1 MFINEFLQYITT
13 ERRLSDHT
21 IQSYSV
27 DLSQFSNYLSLE
39 FNISHVTEINFQ
51 LIRNWI
57 ASLLEEGIQPV
68 SINRKISTL
77 RTYFRFLLKKGVVKE
92 NPMLKIIP
100 PKSKKRLPVFIEE
113 FQIKELLDKIDFKS
127 GFVGERDKLII
138 EFFYFTGIRLS
149 ELIEL
154 RVRSIDFQ
162 NGVVK
167 VIGKRNKER
176 LIPLLD
182 NMLERLDSFISR
194 YQLKEFLF
202 TTSKF
207 EKLYTKLVYRVVNKY
222 IGEISTLEKRSPHIL
237 RHTFAT
243 HMLNNG
249 ADINAIKELLGH
261 ANLSATQIYTHNT
274 IDKLKLVYKQA
285 HPRA

>member
-39 FNISHVTEINFQ
+39 FNISHATEINFQ
-51 LIRNWI
+51 LTRNWI

-149 ELIEL
+149 E
-154 RVRSIDFQ
+154 
-162 NGVVK
+162 
-167 VIGKRNKER
+167 
-176 LIPLLD
+176 
-182 NMLERLDSFISR
+182 
-194 YQLKEFLF
+194 
-202 TTSKF
+202 
-207 EKLYTKLVYRVVNKY
+207 
-222 IGEISTLEKRSPHIL
+222 IL
-237 RHTFAT
+237 
-243 HMLNNG
+243 
-249 ADINAIKELLGH
+249 
-261 ANLSATQIYTHNT
+261 Q
-274 IDKLKLVYKQA
+274 
-285 HPRA
+285 

>member
-21 IQSYSV
+21 IKSYFV

-51 LIRNWI
+51 LTRNWI

-113 FQIKELLDKIDFKS
+113 FQIKELLDKIDFK
-127 GFVGERDKLII
+127 
-138 EFFYFTGIRLS
+138 LS
-149 ELIEL
+149 IEL
-154 RVRSIDFQ
+154 
-162 NGVVK
+162 
-167 VIGKRNKER
+167 
-176 LIPLLD
+176 LL
-182 NMLERLDSFISR
+182 
-194 YQLKEFLF
+194 K
-202 TTSKF
+202 K
-207 EKLYTKLVYRVVNKY
+207 
-222 IGEISTLEKRSPHIL
+222 
-237 RHTFAT
+237 
-243 HMLNNG
+243 
-249 ADINAIKELLGH
+249 
-261 ANLSATQIYTHNT
+261 
-274 IDKLKLVYKQA
+274 
-285 HPRA
+285 

>member
-1 MFINEFLQYITT
+1 MFINDFLEYITT

-21 IQSYSV
+21 IKSYSV

-51 LIRNWI
+51 LTRNWI

-113 FQIKELLDKIDFKS
+113 IQIKELLDKIDFKS
-127 GFVGERDKLII
+127 GFAGERDKLII

-167 VIGKRNKER
+167 VIGK
-176 LIPLLD
+176 
-182 NMLERLDSFISR
+182 S
-194 YQLKEFLF
+194 
-202 TTSKF
+202 
-207 EKLYTKLVYRVVNKY
+207 
-222 IGEISTLEKRSPHIL
+222 
-237 RHTFAT
+237 
-243 HMLNNG
+243 
-249 ADINAIKELLGH
+249 
-261 ANLSATQIYTHNT
+261 
-274 IDKLKLVYKQA
+274 
-285 HPRA
+285 

>member
-51 LIRNWI
+51 LTRSWI

-77 RTYFRFLLKKGVVKE
+77 RTYFRFLLKKGLVKE

-176 LIPLLD
+176 LIPLLG
-182 NMLERLDSFISR
+182 NMLERLESFISR